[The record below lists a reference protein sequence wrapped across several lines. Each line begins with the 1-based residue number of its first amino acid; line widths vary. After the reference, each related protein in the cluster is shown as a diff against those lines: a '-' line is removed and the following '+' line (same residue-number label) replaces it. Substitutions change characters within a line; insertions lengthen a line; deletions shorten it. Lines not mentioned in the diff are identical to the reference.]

1 MSTTTTHQSEAER
14 VRRRELVRDMRA
26 ANQRGISIEQREKQ
40 RADAAAEWT
49 QWLHQKMESSGCT
62 DPVELLPDILAK
74 IEQTIDDR
82 VAAAIAEIKQTLR
95 KAMS

>member
-1 MSTTTTHQSEAER
+1 MSTTTQLSEEER

-26 ANQRGISIEQREKQ
+26 ANQRGISVEQRTKLRE
-40 RADAAAEWT
+40 DAAAEWT
-49 QWLHQKMESSGCT
+49 AWLHRRMDESGCT

-82 VAAAIAEIKQTLR
+82 VAAAVDGIKRALR
-95 KAMS
+95 KALT

>member
-1 MSTTTTHQSEAER
+1 MSTTTQLSEEER

-26 ANQRGISIEQREKQ
+26 ANQRGISVEQRTKLRE
-40 RADAAAEWT
+40 DAAAEWT
-49 QWLHQKMESSGCT
+49 AWLHRRMDESGCT

-82 VAAAIAEIKQTLR
+82 VAAAIAEIKQTFR